1 MGHEFISRTRW
12 REKLEKDQPA
22 KLAKATGLMAKRF
35 GPRNLL
41 IPRPIDV
48 DAVIR
53 RVRKGKLITVSQIR
67 ALLASDFNALPTAS
81 RRAAASYRINDDADG
96 FRAASAC
103 PLCTGIFVRIA
114 AEAAEEDR
122 SAGKKQI
129 TPYWRVVRDDG
140 SLNEKFPGGPTA
152 QAARLRREGHKLE
165 RARGKKPPK
174 VKDFI
179 KRLMKLSYAG
189 VSPAGL
195 D

>member
-1 MGHEFISRTRW
+1 MSGKLTSRTRW

-22 KLAKATGLMAKRF
+22 KLAKASGLMAKRL

-53 RVRKGKLITVSQIR
+53 QVRKGKLVTVSQIR
-67 ALLASDFNALPTAS
+67 AKLASDFNALPTIS
-81 RRAAASYRINDDADG
+81 RRKAACYRINDDSDD
-96 FRAASAC
+96 FKAASAC

-114 AEAAEEDR
+114 SEAAEEDR

-140 SLNEKFPGGPTA
+140 SMNEKLPGGPTA
-152 QAARLRREGHKLE
+152 QAARLKAEGHGLE
-165 RARGKKPPK
+165 PARGKKPPK
-174 VKDFI
+174 VKDFK
-179 KRLMKLSYAG
+179 KRLAKLS
-189 VSPAGL
+189 
-195 D
+195 

>member
-1 MGHEFISRTRW
+1 MSGKFTSRTRW

-22 KLAKATGLMAKRF
+22 KLAKASGLMAKRL
-35 GPRNLL
+35 GPGNLL

-53 RVRKGKLITVSQIR
+53 QVRKGKLVTVSQLR
-67 ALLASDFNALPTAS
+67 AKLASDFNALPTAS
-81 RRAAASYRINDDADG
+81 RRATACYQINDASDD
-96 FRAASAC
+96 FKAASAR

-140 SLNEKFPGGPTA
+140 SMNEKFPGGPTA
-152 QAARLRREGHKLE
+152 QARRLKAEGHGLE
-165 RARGKKPPK
+165 PARGKKPPK
-174 VKDFI
+174 VKDFK
-179 KRLMKLSYAG
+179 KRLAKL
-189 VSPAGL
+189 V
-195 D
+195 

>member
-1 MGHEFISRTRW
+1 VAGKFISKTRW

-22 KLAKATGLMAKRF
+22 KLARASGLLAKRL
-35 GPRNLL
+35 GPGNLL

-53 RVRKGKLITVSQIR
+53 RVRKGKLVTVSQIR
-67 ALLASDFNALPTAS
+67 AKLASDFNALPKST
-81 RRAAASYRINDDADG
+81 RRAAACYRIDGADD

-103 PLCTGIFVRIA
+103 PLCTGIFVRIS

-140 SLNEKFPGGPTA
+140 SLNEKFPGGPAA
-152 QAARLRREGHKLE
+152 QASKLKAERHRLEP
-165 RARGKKPPK
+165 ARGKKPPK
-174 VKDFI
+174 VADFHAS
-179 KRLMKLSYAG
+179 LAKL
-189 VSPAGL
+189 
-195 D
+195 